1 MSKLK
6 NFLCILVIFLVIG
19 YVCFNRKQIAT
30 TIHEKLEKPKA
41 IIKEGNQYTKGKDYK
56 FVQQAT
62 DFIPHNYQDL
72 INIYYTSIDKG
83 WEEFTFYCDREYTD
97 CIKDVETISNDKV
110 LLSNINNY
118 VHPYNSYSE
127 IKTIYD
133 DTGEVTLKISHQ
145 YNQEEIVSLE
155 YKIDDLFNATVN
167 NQMDNLTK
175 IRKIHDYIVNNTIY
189 DVNRIKYEDTTHDST
204 RMNGI
209 LMEGYG
215 ICSAY
220 SDLMATVFFRLNIDN
235 FKISSSKH
243 VWNVLFIDDNWLHLD
258 ATWDDPVTNTGTQ
271 LLTHDYYLITT
282 KELKEKTAGDSE
294 HQFDNKYYL
303 YFGNEENI
311 NNEETSQ

>member
-1 MSKLK
+1 MAKLK
-6 NFLCILVIFLVIG
+6 NVLCILVIFLVIG
-19 YVCFNRKQIAT
+19 YVCINRKKIVST
-30 TIHEKLEKPKA
+30 FHEKFDKPKA
-41 IIKEGNQYTKGKDYK
+41 VIKDGNKYTKDKNYK

-72 INIYYTSIDKG
+72 LNIYYSSLDKG
-83 WEEFTFYCDREYTD
+83 WNEFTFYCDTEYKD

-133 DTGEVTLKISHQ
+133 DTGEVTLKIAHQ
-145 YNQEEIVSLE
+145 YSLDDITALE
-155 YKIDDLFNATVN
+155 YKIDDLFNVTVN
-167 NQMDNLTK
+167 DNMDNLEK
-175 IRKIHDYIVNNTIY
+175 LKKIHDFVIDNTTYDIKRVNHNDNTY
-189 DVNRIKYEDTTHDST
+189 DST

-220 SDLMATVFFRLNIDN
+220 ADLMATVLTRLDIDN
-235 FKISSSKH
+235 IKVSSSKH
-243 VWNVLFIDDNWLHLD
+243 VWNAVYLDGSWLHLD
-258 ATWDDPVTNTGTQ
+258 ATWDDPVTTTGAQ
-271 LLTHDYYLITT
+271 IISHDYYLINTAD
-282 KELKEKTAGDSE
+282 LKEKTAGDVE

-303 YFGNEENI
+303 YFE
-311 NNEETSQ
+311 